1 MNKLKNSTNS
11 FTTLFDLESFQG
23 WIGCTVYQNRNNEY
37 YVGKLSNV
45 QENACAWIITNKQTL
60 IDYLTQKI
68 TMKQFFELSGQVYE
82 TDKMIPFNLTPA
94 KTSEIIHLHSL
105 DYFYDEDCTEH
116 WEYIEK
122 WLKENS

>member
-1 MNKLKNSTNS
+1 MNKLKNITNS
-11 FTTLFDLESFQG
+11 FTILFDLESFQG
-23 WIGCTVYQNRNNEY
+23 WIGCTVYQNKNNEY

-82 TDKMIPFNLTPA
+82 TDKMIPFNLTPV

-105 DYFYDEDCTEH
+105 DYSYDEDCTEH
-116 WEYIEK
+116 WEYIEN